1 MSDKN
6 IQVAV
11 RIFDYMF
18 YDSKKSRPD
27 QKATTGS

>member
-11 RIFDYMF
+11 RVFDYIF
-18 YDSKKSRPD
+18 YDSRSKKGIPS
-27 QKATTGS
+27 K